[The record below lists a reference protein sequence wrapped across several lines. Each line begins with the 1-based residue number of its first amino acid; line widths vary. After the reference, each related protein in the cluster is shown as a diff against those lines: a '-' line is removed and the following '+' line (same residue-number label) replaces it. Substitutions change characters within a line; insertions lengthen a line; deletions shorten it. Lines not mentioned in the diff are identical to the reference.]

1 MSKSHYS
8 YPPDEFDVRG
18 PEGTPVGVHREP
30 RSGWSS
36 VWPFL
41 LIVVVCGGLAV
52 GIVSFLSD
60 DGKPSA
66 PPAAEQSAGAGAD
79 EPDASASADAGG
91 DEAPADDEAS
101 DEPSDEPSDDAS
113 GEATELPGD
122 PGAANLEAAV
132 AVYNAITDGSATG
145 QAAAGQS
152 ALAAE
157 GFTDVAAEDASEE
170 MKGSYEATT
179 VLYGAD
185 RADTASAVAEALG
198 VDPANV
204 QQSDDVTA
212 SEQAVWVVL
221 KTPVG

>member
-41 LIVVVCGGLAV
+41 LVAVIFAGIAV
-52 GIVSFLSD
+52 GVVSFLSD
-60 DGKPSA
+60 GGPKT
-66 PPAAEQSAGAGAD
+66 PPAAEQTAGAGAD
-79 EPDASASADAGG
+79 EPKASESKDAEAED
-91 DEAPADDEAS
+91 APADDAS
-101 DEPSDEPSDDAS
+101 DEPAEDEPADGESDA
-113 GEATELPGD
+113 ATELPGD
-122 PGAANLEAAV
+122 PSSANLEAPV
-132 AVYNAITDGSATG
+132 LVFNDGAGGG
-145 QAAAGQS
+145 QAAAGQG
-152 ALAAE
+152 ALTTK
-157 GFTDVAAEDASEE
+157 GFTDVAAANVPDALAGAYDDS
-170 MKGSYEATT
+170 T

-185 RADTASAVAEALG
+185 RADTASAVADALG

-204 QQSDDVTA
+204 QESDDVSA
-212 SEQAVWVVL
+212 SPEAVWVVL

>member
-1 MSKSHYS
+1 VSKSHYS

-60 DGKPSA
+60 DGPST
-66 PPAAEQSAGAGAD
+66 PPAAEQSAGAGAE
-79 EPDASASADAGG
+79 EPEASASADAGEE
-91 DEAPADDEAS
+91 EAPADDEAS
-101 DEPSDEPSDDAS
+101 EEPADEPSDDAS
-113 GEATELPGD
+113 DAATELPGD
-122 PGAANLEAAV
+122 PAAANLEASV
-132 AVYNAITDGSATG
+132 VVYNDGAGQG
-145 QAAAGQS
+145 QAAAGQGV
-152 ALAAE
+152 LMNDG
-157 GFTDVAAEDASEE
+157 GFADVAAEDVPETMA
-170 MKGSYEATT
+170 GSYEDTT

-185 RADTASAVAEALG
+185 RADTASAVADALG

-204 QQSDDVTA
+204 QESDDVTA

>member
-41 LIVVVCGGLAV
+41 LVAVIFAGIAV
-52 GIVSFLSD
+52 GVVSFLSD
-60 DGKPSA
+60 GGPKT
-66 PPAAEQSAGAGAD
+66 PPAAEQSAGAGAE
-79 EPDASASADAGG
+79 EPKASESKDAGS
-91 DEAPADDEAS
+91 EEPPADDAS
-101 DEPSDEPSDDAS
+101 EDPASEDPADGESDA
-113 GEATELPGD
+113 ATELPGD
-122 PGAANLEAAV
+122 PAAANLAATMLV
-132 AVYNAITDGSATG
+132 FNDGAGDG

-152 ALAAE
+152 ALTAK
-157 GFTDVAAEDASEE
+157 GFTDVGAADVPDTLAGQYTES
-170 MKGSYEATT
+170 T

-204 QQSDDVTA
+204 QQSDEVSA
-212 SEQAVWVVL
+212 SPEAVWVVL